1 MRALLDYLEGPALQV
16 MADLLPAERTLVELE
31 LELLRGAEASGSI
44 VDQLR
49 RLVRLAPER
58 LYRDSGELL
67 LRMHEIAGSGTYQS
81 CLSSSPLVHACFD
94 LDLDGS
100 HDDGR
105 PALIVGRG
113 HIAPAFYAESYVR
126 GTFPFTPLV
135 TLHRDG
141 LPGVVQRKWGFR
153 NTMRYSLGVGIAQAV
168 SLAWRQSQYGDPRRV
183 LCLAGDGELQ
193 EGLSFE
199 GLRLAWELDL
209 TTLIVAVDANGKGI
223 EPFAKPLNRDYL
235 AAFCATV
242 QDVDGHDHEAIEEAI
257 VELLE
262 APGPGALVC
271 HTTKH
276 EHSFKR
282 SGAPRGK
289 PSFARGAGEM
299 LSGFARIRG
308 RRVAVFTGDMAGRFG
323 FAGQIPYTNCGL
335 AETLSVG
342 MTLSLDDEVVKVVGT
357 DAKYYMDSLGMLTE
371 ATTSVERLLVLAGRS
386 WGTWGGAINGCNL
399 LGLLMNAAVYEPITR
414 GEFFACLELLLQR
427 PRIAHVLSMVDA
439 PVEDLDSDCSD
450 DPDGCVWVT
459 PPAADASA
467 DLAVVTFGY
476 ATSAVVSVNQRLGV
490 PHLHCA
496 ALRPRLDADTLD
508 YLSSCPRCL
517 AIEYNGVVGG
527 FGEYLRSRYLIDFE
541 LHGVVSDIANCGHSL
556 QLERHGMS
564 RAQLRELLRSTY
576 AGVVSAL

>member
-1 MRALLDYLEGPALQV
+1 
-16 MADLLPAERTLVELE
+16 
-31 LELLRGAEASGSI
+31 
-44 VDQLR
+44 
-49 RLVRLAPER
+49 
-58 LYRDSGELL
+58 
-67 LRMHEIAGSGTYQS
+67 MHELAGSGTYQS
-81 CLSSSPLVHACFD
+81 CLSSLPLVHACFD
-94 LDLDGS
+94 LELDGS

-113 HIAPAFYAESYVR
+113 HVAPTFYAESYVR
-126 GTFPFTPLV
+126 GTFPFTPLI

-141 LPGVVQRKWGFR
+141 LPGVVQRQWGFR

-168 SLAWRQSQYGDPRRV
+168 SLAWRQAQCGDPRRV

-193 EGLSFE
+193 EGICFE
-199 GLRLAWELDL
+199 GLRLAWEIDL
-209 TTLIVAVDANGKGI
+209 TTLIVAIDANGKGI

-242 QDVDGHDHEAIEEAI
+242 EDVDGHDHEAIEEAI

-282 SGAPRGK
+282 RGAPPGK
-289 PSFARGAGEM
+289 QSFARGAGEM
-299 LSGFARIRG
+299 LSAFARMRA
-308 RRVAVFTGDMAGRFG
+308 RQVSAFTADMAARFG
-323 FAGQIPYTNCGL
+323 FAGHIPYTNCGL

-342 MTLSLDDEVVKVVGT
+342 MTLSLDDEVLKVVGT
-357 DAKYYMDSLGMLTE
+357 DAKYYMDSLSMLTE
-371 ATTSVERLLVLAGRS
+371 ATASVEHLLVLAGRS

-414 GEFFACLELLLQR
+414 GEFFACLELLLER
-427 PRIAHVLSMVDA
+427 PRITHVLSMVDA
-439 PVEDLDSDCSD
+439 PVENLDSDCSN

-459 PPAADASA
+459 PPAADARA
-467 DLAVVTFGY
+467 DLAVATFGY
-476 ATSAVVSVNQRLGV
+476 ATSAVLAVNRRLGV

-527 FGEYLRSRYLIDFE
+527 FGEYLRSHYLIDFD
-541 LHGVVSDIANCGHSL
+541 LYGVVSDIANCGHAL

-564 RAQLRELLRSTY
+564 HAQLHELLSSTY